1 LRTGTVAAGW
11 PGVADRV
18 RRRPLERAHRVFV
31 LLRLGEPEAEL
42 GWYQHPTEDRRAELE
57 RYDDLRLE
65 YNHCRPTN
73 P

>member
-1 LRTGTVAAGW
+1 
-11 PGVADRV
+11 V
-18 RRRPLERAHRVFV
+18 RRRPLERAHRVFA